1 MLNFHV
7 FRYAIDPTQM
17 TLIPVNSSINISDI
31 GNKFMLSPGDVLSLN
46 KAYSCA
52 ARAYTNGGG
61 VQTVCVYLIV
71 QSLLC

>member
-1 MLNFHV
+1 MLNLHV

-17 TLIPVNSSINISDI
+17 TLMPVNSSINISNI
-31 GNKFMLSPGDVLSLN
+31 GNKALLSPGDVLSLN

-61 VQTVCVYLIV
+61 IQTVNVYLIV
-71 QSLLC
+71 QSL